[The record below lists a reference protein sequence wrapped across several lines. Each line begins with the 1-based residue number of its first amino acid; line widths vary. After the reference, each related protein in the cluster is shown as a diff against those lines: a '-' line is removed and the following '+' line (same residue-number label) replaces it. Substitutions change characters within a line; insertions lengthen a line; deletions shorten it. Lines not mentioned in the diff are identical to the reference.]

1 VSKASA
7 RQAAKQAATKAA
19 TNAPTGE
26 TAIDAGDDSQEENS
40 ISKSERKRR
49 MTALQSVGEELVA
62 LSTDTL
68 KKLDLPDELRVAVL
82 DAKKIGP
89 SKHGGTRR
97 QMQYIGRLMRE
108 IEAAPIVEQLEALRA
123 PGRKATAWHHLAE
136 RWRERLLTD
145 ASSLAAFAT
154 EFPQADREALARE
167 VAATHAER
175 AARQPPKHFRV
186 LYQAIHELIVAEAG
200 KTP

>member
-1 VSKASA
+1 
-7 RQAAKQAATKAA
+7 
-19 TNAPTGE
+19 
-26 TAIDAGDDSQEENS
+26 
-40 ISKSERKRR
+40 

-68 KKLDLPDELRVAVL
+68 KKLDLPDPLRVAVL

-145 ASSLAAFAT
+145 PSSLAAFAT
-154 EFPQADREALARE
+154 EFPQADREALARG

-175 AARQPPKHFRV
+175 TARQPPKHFRA
-186 LYQAIHELIVAEAG
+186 LYQSIHELIVAEAG
-200 KTP
+200 KAA